1 MKVRLKN
8 MYKVICKD
16 LSNRVIKEVVIDSKE
31 ILKQYTIDNDL
42 YYILWIYKKVNN
54 EYILDKIQ

>member
-1 MKVRLKN
+1 

-31 ILKQYTIDNDL
+31 ILKQYIIDNDL
-42 YYILWIYKKVNN
+42 CYTLWVYKKVNN
-54 EYILDKIQ
+54 EYILSKIQ